1 MATYGSIRYSGIED
15 AGIAGSGTTAYA
27 NTTDLPTSEVTTGAM
42 AYVSANNK
50 LYMWNG
56 TAWFNIAIVNQAPT
70 AITGNQASYFLATDG
85 TPTVVTLVSTDPEG
99 FPLTWSSSTS
109 GDTQVGTLSQT
120 ENVFTIT
127 PSTDEAD
134 IGTLSVTF
142 SVTDGTNTETS
153 ISSFILQFLLQNSQY
168 TSALITSVGENN
180 QVNNTF
186 LDASDNL
193 HTITPA
199 GNVTQGTFS
208 PYRAGGYSLYF
219 NGTAGIDLGFSTLNS
234 GNFTV
239 ESWVKTTVG
248 GMILWKFPGSGSVLE
263 GFGINKANGYMFT
276 HTGTGVEA
284 PTCVNDLRDGEWHYL
299 VWERYNGT
307 YYYWADGVLE
317 ASFANTEVPGAGGN
331 WQFGGAG
338 AELYIGYFKE
348 SRFSLNT
355 AIYNGLAPPI
365 PTEPQITPRETDAFF
380 GAVGLELKDY
390 SNNNRTLSVFTG
402 VSSEPVAPYPYE
414 KYELLSGG
422 GSLYFDGSGDWI
434 TTPNTSAFDLSSS
447 TTEFTIEGWVYRESS
462 SYNGIVGARQNGV
475 LSGWCL
481 YIHTNGTFY
490 TGSAIGANAYLDR
503 QLDTTF
509 IPLKT
514 WTHFAL
520 VKTLTGYKVYI
531 NGVGGTEIALTGGF
545 DYQSNQPLIVG
556 ALGSQGEYPFTGVI
570 SDLRIIKGTAVYT
583 TNFTPPTA
591 PLTAIANTSLL
602 LSGTN
607 AGIIDKSQS
616 NKVLTLTG
624 DVKSSTVQT
633 KYSNTSISFDGTG
646 DKIEIPNFELRRDG
660 RDFTIEFWIYL
671 NNLNAERNILETY
684 SFSASAGWTIYH
696 LSSGRLDFY
705 PHHIQ
710 MATLSATTWTH
721 VAIENYNGT
730 IKCFINGTSTYS
742 ATHTNTST
750 PTAGLRI
757 GTRSGTG
764 NYLNGFMEDIRI
776 TDGYARYQGNN
787 FTPPTAALTA

>member
-1 MATYGSIRYSGIED
+1 MATYGSIKYSGVED
-15 AGIAGSGTTAYA
+15 AGIVGSGTTAYA
-27 NTTDLPTSEVTTGAM
+27 NTTDLPTTEVTTGAM

-56 TAWFNIAIVNQAPT
+56 SAWFNIAIVNQAPT
-70 AITGNQASYFLATDG
+70 AITGNQATYDLATNG

-109 GDTQVGTLSQT
+109 GDTQVGAVTNT
-120 ENVFTIT
+120 DNVFTIT
-127 PSTDEAD
+127 PSTDENNA
-134 IGTLSVTF
+134 GVLSVTF

-153 ISSFILQFLLQNSQY
+153 VSSFTLLFIVANSQY

-180 QVNNTF
+180 QVNSTF

-219 NGTAGIDLGFSTLNS
+219 NGTNGINLGFSTLNS
-234 GNFTV
+234 GNFTF

-248 GMILWKFPGSGSVLE
+248 GMLFWKYPGGGSQLE
-263 GFGINKANGYMFT
+263 SVGISKTTGYMQS

-317 ASFANTEVPGAGGN
+317 ASFANTEGPSGGGN
-331 WQFGGAG
+331 WQFGGSG
-338 AELYIGYFKE
+338 GDKFTGYLKE

-355 AIYNGLAPPI
+355 AVYNGLAPPV
-365 PTEPQITPRETDAFF
+365 PTELQITPRETDAFF

-402 VSSEPVAPYPYE
+402 VSSEPVTPYPYE
-414 KYELLSGG
+414 KYGSVSGG
-422 GSLYFDGSGDWI
+422 GSIYFDGNNYI
-434 TTPNTSAFDLSSS
+434 TSSDTSFLGLGTDD
-447 TTEFTIEGWVYRESS
+447 FTIEFWAYGISFPNTWNTFFDLNQYSAGILLRYQGGADSLYIAGS
-462 SYNGIVGARQNGV
+462 SYNW
-475 LSGWCL
+475 SPT
-481 YIHTNGTFY
+481 TNFRL
-490 TGSAIGANAYLDR
+490 NV
-503 QLDTTF
+503 
-509 IPLKT
+509 
-514 WTHFAL
+514 WNH
-520 VKTLTGYKVYI
+520 
-531 NGVGGTEIALTGGF
+531 IALTR
-545 DYQSNQPLIVG
+545 SSG
-556 ALGSQGEYPFTGVI
+556 AVKLFINGTSVLSVTNSSSLGSTGILRIGEAYHASGQLWNGHI
-570 SDLRIIKGTAVYT
+570 SDFRIIKDTALYT
-583 TNFTPPTA
+583 TNFTPPST

-602 LSGTN
+602 LSATN

-633 KYSNTSISFDGTG
+633 NHSNTSISFDGTG
-646 DKIEIPNFELRRDG
+646 DKIEIPSFQLLRDG

-671 NNLNAERNILETY
+671 NDLSVERNILETY
-684 SFSASAGWTIYH
+684 SFSASQGWTIYH
-696 LSSGRLDFY
+696 LGSGRLDFY
-705 PHHIQ
+705 PHHII

-730 IKCFINGTSTYS
+730 VKCFINGISTYS

-757 GTRSGTG
+757 GTRSGTS
-764 NYLNGFMEDIRI
+764 NYFNGFMEDIRI

-787 FTPPTAALTA
+787 FTPPTETLRG

>member
-1 MATYGSIRYSGIED
+1 MTSNALALAQKVSVLTSSSG
-15 AGIAGSGTTAYA
+15 ASTTTYA
-27 NTTDLPTSEVTTGAM
+27 NTTDLPTTEVTTGAM

-56 TAWFNIAIVNQAPT
+56 SAWFNIAIVNQAPT
-70 AITGNQASYFLATDG
+70 AITGNQATYDLATNG
-85 TPTVVTLVSTDPEG
+85 TPTIVTLVSTDPEG

-109 GDTQVGTLSQT
+109 GDTQVGAVTNT
-120 ENVFTIT
+120 DNVFTIT
-127 PSTDEAD
+127 PSTDENNA
-134 IGTLSVTF
+134 GVLSVTF

-153 ISSFILQFLLQNSQY
+153 VSSFTLLFIVANSQY

-180 QVNNTF
+180 QVNSTF

-219 NGTAGIDLGFSTLNS
+219 DGTNGINLGFSTLNS
-234 GNFTV
+234 GNFTF

-248 GMILWKFPGSGSVLE
+248 GTVFWKYPGGGSQLE
-263 GFGINKANGYMFT
+263 SVGISKTTGYMYS
-276 HTGTGVEA
+276 HTATAVEA
-284 PTCVNDLRDGEWHYL
+284 PTGVTDLRDGEWHYL

-317 ASFANTEVPGAGGN
+317 ASFANTEGPSGGGN
-331 WQFGGAG
+331 WQFGGSG
-338 AELYIGYFKE
+338 GNKFTGYLKE

-355 AIYNGLAPPI
+355 AVYNGLAPPV
-365 PTEPQITPRETDAFF
+365 PTELQITPRETDAFF

-402 VSSEPVAPYPYE
+402 VSSQPVSPYPYE
-414 KYELLSGG
+414 RYVSVSGG
-422 GSLYFDGSGDWI
+422 GSVYFDGSMDYLSVAA
-434 TTPNTSAFDLSSS
+434 NTAFDLGSSAFTIEAWAYFTSFSSNNGNVVISKGAVGSVGADFYSLQASPAGAIQFYFGSGSPTLAGSTLIANTWTHLAVTRSENTFTLWVNGVSSATTTSS
-447 TTEFTIEGWVYRESS
+447 TTLSAGGSCIVGSQ
-462 SYNGIVGARQNGV
+462 SYNPGAADRSLRGYISNARIV
-475 LSGWCL
+475 
-481 YIHTNGTFY
+481 
-490 TGSAIGANAYLDR
+490 
-503 QLDTTF
+503 
-509 IPLKT
+509 
-514 WTHFAL
+514 
-520 VKTLTGYKVYI
+520 
-531 NGVGGTEIALTGGF
+531 
-545 DYQSNQPLIVG
+545 
-556 ALGSQGEYPFTGVI
+556 
-570 SDLRIIKGTAVYT
+570 KGTAVYT
-583 TNFTPPTA
+583 TNFTPPA
-591 PLTAIANTSLL
+591 SPLQNITNTSLL
-602 LSGTN
+602 LSATN

-633 KYSNTSISFDGTG
+633 KYANTSISFDGTG
-646 DKIEIPNFELRRDG
+646 DKIEIPSFQLLRDG

-684 SFSASAGWTIYH
+684 SFSASAGWTISH

-776 TDGYARYQGNN
+776 TDGYASYQGNN